1 MPRVKAAV
9 SRDHELSVLAF
20 LRDRMESPEGVVSSI
35 GNVARETGLT
45 VHQARAALRRLGKN
59 GLVETIHRSFP
70 NGASAENA
78 YRPTQAG
85 LDELAGAACTPCCN
99 SLAEQGKYDER
110 TV

>member
-9 SRDHELSVLAF
+9 SHGHELSVLAF

-45 VHQARAALRRLGKN
+45 VHQARAALQRLGKN

-85 LDELAGAACTPCCN
+85 LDKLTHADHVAHSDPP
-99 SLAEQGKYDER
+99 AENEPHR
-110 TV
+110 

>member
-45 VHQARAALRRLGKN
+45 VHQARAALRRLGRS

-99 SLAEQGKYDER
+99 PLAEQGQCDER

>member
-45 VHQARAALRRLGKN
+45 VHQARAALGKN

-85 LDELAGAACTPCCN
+85 LDELAGAACAPCCN
-99 SLAEQGKYDER
+99 PLAEQGQYDER
-110 TV
+110 AV